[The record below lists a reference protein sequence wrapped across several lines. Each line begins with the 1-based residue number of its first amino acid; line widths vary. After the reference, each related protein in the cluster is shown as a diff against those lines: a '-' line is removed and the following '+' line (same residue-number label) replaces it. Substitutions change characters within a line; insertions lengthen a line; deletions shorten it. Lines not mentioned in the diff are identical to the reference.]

1 MGLVNFLR
9 RFCIIK
15 DVRNQIKESSGIKQ
29 DENDVKIPYVGIS
42 ENVFLSDKEIK
53 IEEIGKEIGENINQE
68 ISKLTKK
75 NSDELNEISED
86 VKKERSMFGKKINPE
101 FGDKDYE
108 KTNMVCSGFD
118 ILLSAIKDEIQKR
131 NNLEK

>member
-86 VKKERSMFGKKINPE
+86 VKKERSMFEKKINPE

>member
-42 ENVFLSDKEIK
+42 ENIFLSDKEIK
-53 IEEIGKEIGENINQE
+53 IEEMGKEIGENINQE

-86 VKKERSMFGKKINPE
+86 VKKERSMFEKKINPE

-118 ILLSAIKDEIQKR
+118 ILLSAIKDEIEKR
-131 NNLEK
+131 NNPEK

>member
-9 RFCIIK
+9 RFCIVK

-42 ENVFLSDKEIK
+42 ENIFLSDKEIK
-53 IEEIGKEIGENINQE
+53 IEEMGKEIGENINQE

-86 VKKERSMFGKKINPE
+86 VKKERSMFEKKINPE

-118 ILLSAIKDEIQKR
+118 ILLSAIKDEIEKR
-131 NNLEK
+131 NNPEK

>member
-1 MGLVNFLR
+1 MGLVNFLH
-9 RFCIIK
+9 RFCIMK

-42 ENVFLSDKEIK
+42 ENIFLSDKEIK
-53 IEEIGKEIGENINQE
+53 IEEMGKEIGENINQE
-68 ISKLTKK
+68 ISKLSKK
-75 NSDELNEISED
+75 NFDELNEISED
-86 VKKERSMFGKKINPE
+86 IKKERSMFEKKINPE

-118 ILLSAIKDEIQKR
+118 ILLSAIKDEIEKR
-131 NNLEK
+131 NNPEK

>member
-9 RFCIIK
+9 RFCIVK

-42 ENVFLSDKEIK
+42 ENIFLSDKEIK

-86 VKKERSMFGKKINPE
+86 VKKERSMFEKKINPE

-118 ILLSAIKDEIQKR
+118 ILLSAIKDEIEKR
-131 NNLEK
+131 NNPEK

>member
-15 DVRNQIKESSGIKQ
+15 DVRNQIKESLGIKQ

-42 ENVFLSDKEIK
+42 ENIFLSDKEIK
-53 IEEIGKEIGENINQE
+53 IEEMGKEIGENINQE
-68 ISKLTKK
+68 ISKLSKK
-75 NSDELNEISED
+75 NSYELNEISED
-86 VKKERSMFGKKINPE
+86 VKKERSMFEKKINPE

-118 ILLSAIKDEIQKR
+118 ILLSAIKDEIDKR
-131 NNLEK
+131 NNPER